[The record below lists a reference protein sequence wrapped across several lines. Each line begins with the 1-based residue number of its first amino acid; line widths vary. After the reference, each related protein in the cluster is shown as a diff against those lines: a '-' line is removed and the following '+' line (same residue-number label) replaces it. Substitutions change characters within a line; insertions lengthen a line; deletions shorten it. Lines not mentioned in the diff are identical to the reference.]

1 MVNRDTRRALAHAGG
16 RPSRTGRIVVRRSFM
31 TDDVMSDDETDMAE
45 SAATTTTKV
54 GDRARPA
61 KAAAAR
67 GSQLAKMSATTRPE
81 RRRRPSTAR
90 VKRRGPASW
99 VSLAVTVV
107 ALAAVVVQGRSWYEQ
122 SQLESA

>member
-1 MVNRDTRRALAHAGG
+1 MVNRDDRRALAHAGG

-31 TDDVMSDDETDMAE
+31 TDDEMPDDVVPDDETDMAE
-45 SAATTTTKV
+45 SAATTTKV

-107 ALAAVVVQGRSWYEQ
+107 AL
-122 SQLESA
+122 